1 MADKNLIND
10 YCKEVAD
17 EFVNKYLKELDD
29 NIYKMLNAFGFTGNI
44 DDAGKWL
51 EDVDYRLAFDEDFVD
66 ADNIKTK
73 SIYLVDNNT
82 NCVVGIFFVRTY
94 IEEGNLCYEIS
105 DVFINRI
112 NEGE

>member
-1 MADKNLIND
+1 MS
-10 YCKEVAD
+10 E
-17 EFVNKYLKELDD
+17 
-29 NIYKMLNAFGFTGNI
+29 MLNAFGFQGCI
-44 DDAGKWL
+44 DNAGEWL
-51 EDVDYRLAFDEDFVD
+51 DDKNYSLAFDEDFTDSDGV
-66 ADNIKTK
+66 KTK

-94 IEEGNLCYEIS
+94 LEEGNLCYEMS

>member
-1 MADKNLIND
+1 MVVNGI
-10 YCKEVAD
+10 VAAVLTVESISD
-17 EFVNKYLKELDD
+17 
-29 NIYKMLNAFGFTGNI
+29 
-44 DDAGKWL
+44 
-51 EDVDYRLAFDEDFVD
+51 
-66 ADNIKTK
+66 IKTK

-94 IEEGNLCYEIS
+94 IEDGNLCYEIS

>member
-1 MADKNLIND
+1 MEDKKIEQ

-17 EFVNKYLKELDD
+17 EFVKKYLKELDD
-29 NIYKMLNAFGFTGNI
+29 NIYKMLNAFGFEGHV

-51 EDVDYRLAFDEDFVD
+51 DDVGYRLAFDEDFVD

-94 IEEGNLCYEIS
+94 IEDGNLCYEIS